1 MRADTLAQL
10 VKGLGLGPVVLAG
23 GSGGA
28 RDSMVTALLYPGLAT
43 RLVLWNIVGG
53 VYSSMNLLGVYNM
66 PSLRTVLS
74 KGMAGVVEMSDWAEI
89 IALNPA
95 NRDRFLALDADD
107 FWRVMRRWLNAFI
120 PKAGQTIPGV
130 EDQDFEALT
139 LPALIVRGG
148 EDDLDH
154 PKRTSLEVSVLI
166 KGSKL
171 VEPPWPEDAWERAVE
186 RASRG
191 EGSIFEYWY
200 MAAPLILEFVGQAG

>member
-1 MRADTLAQL
+1 MRADTLAKL
-10 VKGLGLGPVVLAG
+10 VKELGLGPVVLAG

-28 RDSMVTALLYPGLAT
+28 RDSMVTALLYPELAT

-53 VYSSMNLLGVYNM
+53 VFSSMNLLGVYNM

-74 KGMAGVVEMSDWAEI
+74 KGMAGVVEMPDWAEI

-95 NRDRFLALDADD
+95 NRDRFLAFDADD

-139 LPALIVRGG
+139 LPALIIRGG

-154 PKRTSLEVSVLI
+154 PKRTSLEVSTLI

-191 EGSIFEYWY
+191 EGSIFAYWY
-200 MAAPLILEFVGQAG
+200 MAAPLILEFGRAG

>member
-1 MRADTLAQL
+1 
-10 VKGLGLGPVVLAG
+10 
-23 GSGGA
+23 
-28 RDSMVTALLYPGLAT
+28 MVTALLYPELAN

-53 VYSSMNLLGVYNM
+53 VFSSMNLLGVYNM

-74 KGMAGVVEMSDWAEI
+74 KGMPGVAEMPDWAEI
-89 IALNPA
+89 IALNSA

-139 LPALIVRGG
+139 LPALIIRGG

-186 RASRG
+186 RASKG
-191 EGSIFEYWY
+191 EGSIFEYWHL
-200 MAAPLILEFVGQAG
+200 AAPLILEFAHSGG